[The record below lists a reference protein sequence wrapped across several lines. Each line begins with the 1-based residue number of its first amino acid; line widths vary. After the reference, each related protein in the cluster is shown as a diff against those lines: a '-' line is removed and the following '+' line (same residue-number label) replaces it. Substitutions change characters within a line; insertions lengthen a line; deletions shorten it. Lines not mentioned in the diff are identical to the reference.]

1 MNAARALESM
11 GLVTGDRIVMILPT
25 TLEGIYV
32 IEACKRLGII
42 YACVPSSL
50 PAQSLADRVEDTGA
64 KILVVSGQAGL
75 ALGNQVLTDFYR
87 AADLLIWINDLKLNE
102 LQVHRFKAALAG
114 HITVSS
120 DYLRSLWQQIA
131 PDQASHVLDERL
143 ARCKVG
149 T

>member
-1 MNAARALESM
+1 M
-11 GLVTGDRIVMILPT
+11 
-25 TLEGIYV
+25 

-64 KILVVSGQAGL
+64 KILVVSGQSGL

-87 AADLLIWINDLKLNE
+87 AADLLLWINDLKLNE
-102 LQVHRFKAALAG
+102 LQVQRFKAALAG

-131 PDQASHVLDERL
+131 PDQASHVLGERL
-143 ARCKVG
+143 AHCKVS